1 MISLSVLIPIAILYR
16 RFQNS
21 WGAGFSCSKDG
32 LCNPVDESQL
42 DNSSTAKTYRGI
54 QGIGIYPLDGA
65 IYPLNFWDLVV
76 MTLHHEVSAVS
87 TSQIVCGAT
96 AEYQATFELNVIVL
110 PCFLSYP
117 EALTDPSY
125 RGQILAL
132 TYPIVGNYGVPSTTD
147 RDQYGLL
154 KYVESEN
161 IQVPVHACF
170 FIPLHHPTKAPL
182 SPLSYLFNE

>member
-1 MISLSVLIPIAILYR
+1 MRCHLTVLLKCSMWSNWRIPGH
-16 RFQNS
+16 FCTQ
-21 WGAGFSCSKDG
+21 GFC
-32 LCNPVDESQL
+32 
-42 DNSSTAKTYRGI
+42 
-54 QGIGIYPLDGA
+54 
-65 IYPLNFWDLVV
+65 LV
-76 MTLHHEVSAVS
+76 L
-87 TSQIVCGAT
+87 
-96 AEYQATFELNVIVL
+96 L
-110 PCFLSYP
+110 CFLSYP

-161 IQVPVHACF
+161 IQVPVNACF

-182 SPLSYLFNE
+182 CLLSYLFLFPESLIIFAIKIYPKMQSIRCLLQ